1 MAKEANEMKNRF
13 LSNISYHIRIPLNGV
28 VGFSQLI
35 ASEPNMPDELR
46 KEYSSII
53 QKNSEEL
60 MRLVNDVLDLS
71 RLEAGMMKFNIQEY
85 GLAEL
90 CNEATY
96 MARMHS
102 EGCTVIR
109 LENEIETDQNI
120 RIDTVRFTQALL
132 SALTY
137 PQKYKEKREI
147 DFKVT
152 LDTEKHFINFRI
164 TNSPL
169 ADERFTSQEVCIRHE
184 INRLLFEYFG
194 GSYKVQTNPDGKP
207 TILFTFPSERN

>member
-1 MAKEANEMKNRF
+1 
-13 LSNISYHIRIPLNGV
+13 
-28 VGFSQLI
+28 
-35 ASEPNMPDELR
+35 
-46 KEYSSII
+46 
-53 QKNSEEL
+53 

-102 EGCTVIR
+102 EGRTVIR
-109 LENEIETDQNI
+109 LENEIETDLNI
-120 RIDTVRFTQALL
+120 RVDTVRFTQALM

-207 TILFTFPSERN
+207 AILFTFPSGRN